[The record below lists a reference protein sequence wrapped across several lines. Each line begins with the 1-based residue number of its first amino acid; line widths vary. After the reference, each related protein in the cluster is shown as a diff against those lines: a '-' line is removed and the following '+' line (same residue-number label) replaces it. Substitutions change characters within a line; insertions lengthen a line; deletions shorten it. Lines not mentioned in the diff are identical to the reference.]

1 MSYDDEDLSG
11 VSAHRNVSSMIRAI
25 LKEFCITHGITAR
38 IESMHVV
45 REEDT
50 RFPRG
55 LQIDVRYS
63 PIPYSSKEESQRIER
78 ELQDELQS
86 STSSI
91 VEVPVEVFIRAETG
105 TGDTPDW

>member
-1 MSYDDEDLSG
+1 MGYHEDEDISG
-11 VSAHRNVSSMIRAI
+11 VSAHRNVSSMIGDI

-45 REEDT
+45 RDEDT

-63 PIPYSSKEESQRIER
+63 PIPYSNEEESQRIER

-86 STSSI
+86 SISNI
-91 VEVPVEVFIRAETG
+91 VEVEVEVFIRAE
-105 TGDTPDW
+105 